1 AGGGRRPNGHTPHRG
16 HLREEVQ
23 RIPGDGGGHQGC
35 EGRDRGDLPLHADL
49 PGNGRFGVMSAAR
62 FEDVDVGYEIPV
74 HKKVVR
80 REDVKAYADASGD
93 QNPLHQDDAFAQSV
107 GFPGIIAHGMF
118 TMAHLTT
125 GLIRWLGDPGAL
137 ASIEV
142 QFRAVVFMDETI
154 VAKGRVESVDEASRR
169 AMLDGWVE

>member
-1 AGGGRRPNGHTPHRG
+1 MAAAVR
-16 HLREEVQ
+16 LDDVKV
-23 RIPGDGGGHQGC
+23 GD
-35 EGRDRGDLPLHADL
+35 
-49 PGNGRFGVMSAAR
+49 
-62 FEDVDVGYEIPV
+62 EIPV
-74 HKKVVR
+74 YSKVVK

-125 GLIRWLGDPGAL
+125 ALTRWLGDPTAL
-137 ASIEV
+137 KGIKV

-154 VAKGRVESVDEASRR
+154 EAGGRVIEVDPDTKR
-169 AMLDGWVE
+169 ATLQVWVKVDRAGVSENPIKNWRAVVEVA

>member
-1 AGGGRRPNGHTPHRG
+1 MT
-16 HLREEVQ
+16 
-23 RIPGDGGGHQGC
+23 
-35 EGRDRGDLPLHADL
+35 
-49 PGNGRFGVMSAAR
+49 SAAR

-125 GLIRWLGDPGAL
+125 GLIRWLGDPAAL
-137 ASIEV
+137 KAIRV

-154 VAKGRVESVDEASRR
+154 EAGGRVTALDAQTRR
-169 AMLDGWVE
+169 ATLDVWVKVDRAGVNEYPIKNSTAEVQLA